1 MRFTA
6 DFTVLAQWVDK
17 RLTWN
22 DLNQDHYLNM
32 PSEQE
37 EQIFWIPKF
46 LFDNSEKILDISIDS
61 KAKVLVKRTQN
72 PTMSDPNIVRETAF
86 FSGAHNP
93 IQLSRDFNEKFK
105 CDFDLRYFPFDNQTG
120 MILINANNKV
130 KNFVQLT
137 PVHMEYI
144 GPRDLQN
151 FEVVS
156 WEAEMDTMP
165 PRTVRSISGLGM

>member
-6 DFTVLAQWVDK
+6 DFTVIAEWVDK

-37 EQIFWIPKF
+37 KQGFWIPKF
-46 LFDNSEKILDISIDS
+46 VFGNSEKILQIPNDS

-93 IQLSRDFNEKFK
+93 IQLSRDFIEKFK
-105 CDFDLRYFPFDNQTG
+105 CDFNLQYFPFDTQTC
-120 MILINANNKV
+120 MILINARLTFLSA
-130 KNFVQLT
+130 KN
-137 PVHMEYI
+137 
-144 GPRDLQN
+144 
-151 FEVVS
+151 
-156 WEAEMDTMP
+156 
-165 PRTVRSISGLGM
+165 RTKLRSN